1 MKALIAQLLQV
12 FGPSGFEDQV
22 RTAIRQ
28 HVTPLADEVRE
39 DAMGNLAALKRGD
52 SSGRRIMLAAHM
64 DEIGL
69 IVTQIEDSGL
79 LRFSALGTLPR
90 KSLVGARARF
100 ANGVVGVL
108 SHDGGPKAELLSGE
122 VPELA
127 RWYIDVGVEGRQD
140 LPVGIG
146 DVGVLERPFVDQG
159 ARLIAGGFDDRVGC
173 AILIEVLRLLQN
185 TPHEVHFVFT
195 VQEEFGVR
203 GARVA
208 AFGVETRDWH
218 CR

>member
-22 RTAIRQ
+22 RAAIRQ
-28 HVTPLADEVRE
+28 QVTPFADEVRE

-52 SSGRRIMLAAHM
+52 GSGRRIMLAAHM

-79 LRFSALGTLPR
+79 LRFSTLGTLPW

-108 SHDGGPKAELLSGE
+108 SHDG
-122 VPELA
+122 V
-127 RWYIDVGVEGRQD
+127 
-140 LPVGIG
+140 
-146 DVGVLERPFVDQG
+146 
-159 ARLIAGGFDDRVGC
+159 
-173 AILIEVLRLLQN
+173 
-185 TPHEVHFVFT
+185 
-195 VQEEFGVR
+195 
-203 GARVA
+203 
-208 AFGVETRDWH
+208 
-218 CR
+218 